1 MNAVFWVA
9 RRLRLAGSSGEK
21 HSAGASIAVAGVALS
36 VVVMEIT
43 LAVVVGFKSEITR
56 KITGFDSQ
64 ITIERPYD
72 YTSGLQSDC
81 ISIAQI
87 SDRLPWI
94 TTDDKASLSVRLPAM
109 IKTDNDFA
117 GMIFAAHDQAH
128 DFSFEK
134 SNIVDGAFPDY
145 TAADSENYIVISRHT
160 AKALNMGVGDK
171 VYLYFFIGNSLKTRR
186 GQIAGI
192 YESYLA
198 EYDKAIAYASMP
210 MLQKVAG
217 IDSVSGTH
225 IELSGY
231 ALDEIASRG
240 HETDYNLNYNPQD
253 GQPDLYYPVTTILQ
267 TGAIYFNWLSLLDTN
282 VVVIFIL
289 MLCVALFTLVSSLY
303 IIVLD
308 RIPTI
313 GILKS
318 IGASRGWLS
327 YLFVNMG
334 MKLALLGLVAGNVI
348 GLGLCMLQLHTGL
361 MKLDAEMYYLSQVPV
376 KLEFWPM
383 LLLNVAMLL
392 ISWLILFV
400 PSRSAAKIDATESMR
415 YE

>member
-1 MNAVFWVA
+1 M
-9 RRLRLAGSSGEK
+9 
-21 HSAGASIAVAGVALS
+21 ALS

-160 AKALNMGVGDK
+160 AKALNMGVG
-171 VYLYFFIGNSLKTRR
+171 
-186 GQIAGI
+186 GQGI
-192 YESYLA
+192 
-198 EYDKAIAYASMP
+198 
-210 MLQKVAG
+210 
-217 IDSVSGTH
+217 SV
-225 IELSGY
+225 
-231 ALDEIASRG
+231 
-240 HETDYNLNYNPQD
+240 
-253 GQPDLYYPVTTILQ
+253 
-267 TGAIYFNWLSLLDTN
+267 F
-282 VVVIFIL
+282 
-289 MLCVALFTLVSSLY
+289 
-303 IIVLD
+303 
-308 RIPTI
+308 
-313 GILKS
+313 
-318 IGASRGWLS
+318 
-327 YLFVNMG
+327 
-334 MKLALLGLVAGNVI
+334 
-348 GLGLCMLQLHTGL
+348 LHRQFPENT
-361 MKLDAEMYYLSQVPV
+361 S
-376 KLEFWPM
+376 WP
-383 LLLNVAMLL
+383 NCRN
-392 ISWLILFV
+392 I
-400 PSRSAAKIDATESMR
+400 
-415 YE
+415 